1 MIRVFLVYT
10 YMLKCDYGNNEPLGR
25 ELQSITQ
32 LNVSNMWYI
41 LDQQKTTCFG
51 R

>member
-1 MIRVFLVYT
+1 MNNPIKTLSGVIPIVCIRL
-10 YMLKCDYGNNEPLGR
+10 MGR

-32 LNVSNMWYI
+32 LSVSNRWYV

-51 R
+51 Q